1 MTELPTSFPARP
13 RLVSGLPLLRRR
25 IGELQIGLDPR
36 HAAVLGGLPDRVLG
50 AVHRL
55 TGDRTGEQALDELRP
70 ADRPVMVGL
79 LHLLA
84 DHGLLEDA
92 ADRPAAPPGRF
103 AGELATAAARRVR
116 AGLGQDD
123 PDARQRFSVAV
134 QGDGRLAVAVAVL
147 LAGAGVGHVTVVA
160 HGTVHQEDTGTGYRT
175 EDVGSPRRSAARAA
189 LRRADAHVRSTPFQ
203 VGRVPDLVVLTDALV
218 PDPDRVAALT
228 EAATPH
234 LLARF
239 RDGTG
244 IVGPLVVPGLTS
256 CLRCAD
262 LHRCDRDECW
272 PQLAVQLAGRVQL
285 ADLATTQATAA
296 FTAAQALDALAWLHG
311 APEQPATCEA
321 SVELDPHALSSH
333 SRCWSAHR
341 KCSCDVAVRSSHRAK
356 VAADT
361 TIELRQSCGDG
372 DAT

>member
-1 MTELPTSFPARP
+1 MVGVNSVSLVDMTQLPTSLPARP

-70 ADRPVMVGL
+70 ADRPAMVGL

-92 ADRPAAPPGRF
+92 AARSAAPAGRF
-103 AGELATAAARRVR
+103 AGELATAVARRVR
-116 AGLGQDD
+116 AGIGQHDAD
-123 PDARQRFSVAV
+123 LPDARQGFSVAV
-134 QGDGRLAVAVAVL
+134 QGDGRLAVSVAVL
-147 LAGAGVGHVTVVA
+147 LAAAGVGRVTVVA
-160 HGTVHQEDTGTGYRT
+160 DGTVHPEDMGTGYRV
-175 EDVGSPRRSAARAA
+175 EDLGRARRVAARDAI
-189 LRRADAHVRSTPFQ
+189 RRADADVRTAPFQ
-203 VGRVPDLVVLTDALV
+203 GGQVPDLVVLTDALV

-228 EAATPH
+228 ETATPH
-234 LLARF
+234 VLARF

-262 LHRCDRDECW
+262 LQRCDRDECW

-296 FTAAQALDALAWLHG
+296 FAAAQALDALAWLHG

-321 SVELDPHALSSH
+321 TVELDPHALLSH

-341 KCSCDVAVRSSHRAK
+341 KCACGVAARSSH
-356 VAADT
+356 
-361 TIELRQSCGDG
+361 
-372 DAT
+372 